1 MNNSN
6 YQKNN
11 NDNNTPKKMK
21 TKFSLLKVLA
31 IILVLVIICAL
42 SLPIL
47 FSKEQIIKI
56 IQEKYTEET
65 GLKLNIASLDLQLL
79 NENIILHNVSSTTS
93 SGETVGSIEKTSLK
107 MTVSD
112 IYNLY
117 MHNTIHIDSLE
128 LTRVKLSDIPYL
140 QIIKE
145 ISPKKWDEEY
155 NLEIARI
162 LDNAKIDIEHLYLK
176 QQSSNKI
183 NFKVKGIF
191 DGKYSGGGEIKGVLA
206 NFKHGDI
213 EKIQIKSNT
222 SNFMFKINAQ
232 KLNCKYS
239 GTLDYRN
246 YNCNFNGVLTTNK
259 SPLKVLN
266 AKPDTT
272 YRGLGSWDIKNNS
285 IIISDSTITN
295 EDGLIIKA
303 NGSIINPTKPDK
315 VRISANII
323 DSTAQLP
330 TSYFDRIKS
339 SLEFKNGFKFNGKVY
354 IAPNRLDVKGKM
366 LADNISLSNKNS
378 TSISANITADFTASR
393 NSLLLENIESS
404 LEGVSMTGSLYI
416 PVKSFKKQHDS
427 FYDYRDI
434 ETNLE
439 LQGDISKVTQKIQ
452 TLFNSSNPLLILKG
466 TMNLRVVT
474 QPEETGSKF
483 SIYFG
488 SNDNKTALYNA
499 HNKDLPIG
507 RFSGQIN
514 GSIPSNHTIIVK
526 SFIIK
531 SDPLDFSFK
540 TKVNSKNNNLNIEYN
555 VTGKL
560 NKILSFIYPKNF
572 NNKLQ
577 AINKINVQGSGN
589 FNLKTYN
596 FESERTQAKLYFDKR
611 TSPSYLTFEGP
622 ISIIT
627 KEQWPIIF
635 NNTAINI
642 FSSDIINNK
651 SKVTCTAILKGE
663 SSIFNKTKPNN
674 YEFSPHGSAT
684 LGIRSHDSSLLELFS
699 ALYGTNELPFNSDE
713 TILKSKINFDYNEV
727 MFITKFL
734 VNNIAMTKPV
744 NFTANSVEGNAS
756 LKYSID
762 DNMITIN
769 ELKLFDPNKTYEY
782 AAAGNIYLEN
792 AIFESFTSKLTANI
806 HDLFKHFKGYGV
818 DHKFEGQIEV
828 LTELT
833 GTSDSPSLTVVGK
846 SNKIKTTKFG
856 FSNTVSNV
864 QFDAQLSWDR
874 DTDGSI
880 YGLNAKEIFLKSSN
894 ASMYIKGV
902 SERFKLEKSG
912 IVNFGK
918 GCSVDVLL
926 KGNRNLLSLLIPG
939 YYCRGNDTGNKNSI
953 SFSANIKAKKLPL
966 FSFESNLKKSYFS
979 RANVSKGEV
988 SVDKFDYNGI
998 TATDITADFSLN
1010 EGIASLKN
1018 GRGNLSGKVSFSGTT
1033 DISSTPTG
1041 KFLINL
1047 TNIDLASALSKTPSS
1062 SPVINGWLTLPTDSP
1077 TSSLEINW
1085 NGDNFKNIVKSIHT
1099 KREKAHI
1106 KDLVLETTTQRHDW
1120 KKFLSV
1126 DFPPS
1131 LAAEIAKQIDN
1142 KLSPTYGK
1150 KKKLFYKYCDIE
1162 YQTTNGVLRIYNAKC
1177 CGGNTADLLIKGII
1191 SYGGKIK
1198 LRIYPI
1204 GNLKKSFDIQSMLKF
1219 PTIEEYTKNLSSRDR
1234 VKFYQIIPSLL
1245 ENLAR
1250 NQKLSIDI
1258 TGTIEKP
1265 EINIENLRAEIRK
1278 NIPEIINQFNQI
1290 LGEGGILNLL
1300 LKNVQSKSIKK
1311 ALGADGEESSLSS
1324 GSSLGDILKLIE

>member
-11 NDNNTPKKMK
+11 NDNNTSKKLK
-21 TKFSLLKVLA
+21 KKFSLLKFTTIL
-31 IILVLVIICAL
+31 LVLVIICAI
-42 SLPIL
+42 SLPL
-47 FSKEQIIKI
+47 VFSKEQIIKI

-93 SGETVGSIEKTSLK
+93 SGESVGSIEKTSLK
-107 MTVSD
+107 MSASD

-128 LTRVKLSDIPYL
+128 LTRVKFSDIPYL

-145 ISPKKWDEEY
+145 ISPNNWDEEY

-162 LDNAKIDIEHLYLK
+162 LDNAKIDIEYLYLK

-191 DGKYSGGGEIKGVLA
+191 DGKYSGSGEIKGVLA

-213 EKIQIKSNT
+213 EKIQIKSST
-222 SNFMFKINAQ
+222 SNFMFKINPQ

-239 GTLDYRN
+239 GTLDYKN
-246 YNCNFNGVLTTNK
+246 FNCNFNGVLTTNK
-259 SPLKVLN
+259 SPLKILK

-285 IIISDSTITN
+285 IIITDSTITN

-315 VRISANII
+315 VIISANII
-323 DSTAQLP
+323 NSTAQIT
-330 TSYFDRIKS
+330 TSYFDKIKS
-339 SLEFKNGFKFNGKVY
+339 RLELKNGFNFIGKVY
-354 IAPNRLDVKGKM
+354 ISPNKLDVKGKIS
-366 LADNISLSNKNS
+366 ADNISLTNINS
-378 TSISANITADFTASR
+378 TSISSNITADFTASR
-393 NSLLLENIESS
+393 DSLILENIDSS
-404 LEGVSMTGSLYI
+404 LEGLSLTGSLYI
-416 PVKSFKKQHDS
+416 PVKSFKTQHYS
-427 FYDYRDI
+427 FYDYKDI
-434 ETNLE
+434 ETNFD
-439 LQGDISKVTQKIQ
+439 LQGDISKIARKIQ
-452 TLFNSSNPLLILKG
+452 ILFNSSNSMLIPKG
-466 TMNLRVVT
+466 TMNFRVVT
-474 QPEETGSKF
+474 QPQENGSKF
-483 SIYFG
+483 SISFG
-488 SNDNKTALYNA
+488 SNDNQTALYNE
-499 HNKDLPIG
+499 HNKNLPIG

-514 GSIPSNHTIIVK
+514 GSIPSNNTIIVK
-526 SFIIK
+526 SLKIK
-531 SDPLDFSFK
+531 SYPLDLSLK
-540 TKVNSKNNNLNIEYN
+540 TKSNSKNSNLNIEYN

-577 AINKINVQGSGN
+577 VINKINIQGAGN
-589 FNLKTYN
+589 YNLKTSN
-596 FESERTQAKLYFDKR
+596 FESELTQAKLYFDKR
-611 TSPSYLTFEGP
+611 TSPSFLSFEGP
-622 ISIIT
+622 ISITT
-627 KEQWPIIF
+627 KEQWSIKF
-635 NNTAINI
+635 DNTTINI

-651 SKVTCTAILKGE
+651 NEVTCTAILKGE
-663 SSIFNKTKPNN
+663 SSVFNETKPNN

-684 LGIRSHDSSLLELFS
+684 IGIRSHTSSLLELFS
-699 ALYGTNELPFNSDE
+699 ALYETDELPFNSDE
-713 TILKSKINFDYNEV
+713 TILKSKINFDYNEIQ
-727 MFITKFL
+727 FITKFL
-734 VNNIAMTKPV
+734 INNIAMTKPV

-782 AAAGNIYLEN
+782 TAAGNIYLEN

-846 SNKIKTTKFG
+846 SDKIKTTKFG

-874 DTDGSI
+874 DTNGNI

-918 GCSVDVLL
+918 GCSIDVLL
-926 KGNRNLLSLLIPG
+926 NGNRKLLSLLIPG
-939 YYCRGNDTGNKNSI
+939 YYYRGNDTGNNKSI
-953 SFSANIKAKKLPL
+953 SVSANIKAKKLPL
-966 FSFESNLKKSYFS
+966 FSFETNLKKSYFS
-979 RANVSKGEV
+979 KASISKGKI
-988 SVDKFDYNGI
+988 SVDQFDYNGI
-998 TATDITADFSLN
+998 TATDITADFSLTK
-1010 EGIASLKN
+1010 GIASLKN
-1018 GRGNLSGKVSFSGTT
+1018 GRGKLSGNVSFSGTT

-1041 KFLINL
+1041 KLLLNF
-1047 TNIDLASALSKTPSS
+1047 TNIDLAKALSKIPSN
-1062 SPVINGWLTLPTDSP
+1062 SPVINGWLSLPSDSP
-1077 TSSLEINW
+1077 TSSLEISW
-1085 NGDNFKNIVKSIHT
+1085 NGDNLKNILKKIHT

-1150 KKKLFYKYCDIE
+1150 KKKLYYKYCDIE
-1162 YQTTNGVLRIYNAKC
+1162 YQTTNGVLRIYKAKC
-1177 CGGNTADLLIKGII
+1177 GGGNTADLLIKGII

-1204 GNLKKSFDIQSMLKF
+1204 GNLEKSFDIQSMLKF
-1219 PTIEEYTKNLSSRDR
+1219 PTIEEYTKTLSPRDR
-1234 VKFYQIIPSLL
+1234 AKFYQIIPSFL
-1245 ENLAR
+1245 EGLAKR
-1250 NQKLSIDI
+1250 QKLSIDI
-1258 TGTIEKP
+1258 TGTTENP
-1265 EINIENLRAEIRK
+1265 EINIEKLRAEIRK
-1278 NIPEIINQFNQI
+1278 NIPKIIKQFNQI

-1300 LKNVQSKSIKK
+1300 LKNVQSKRIKK
-1311 ALGADGEESSLSS
+1311 ALGADGKESSLSS
-1324 GSSLGDILKLIE
+1324 GSSLGDLLKLIE